1 MKSPL
6 TTLSLI
12 AAMISSPAVADD
24 QLIQG
29 LIGGMI
35 GAAIA
40 NQGNAQANQGS
51 RQNNGNKRKN
61 NGSSD
66 GISAKKRE
74 KNIEAQEALNYFGF
88 DVGEPDGVM
97 GRNSR
102 TAISQLQACI
112 GRPITGE
119 LDSFVR
125 QFLKNSYFKAQAG
138 GAETLRTVASKPNG
152 YCGLLQQYH
161 QELFAPAQ
169 PAVMAQAAPQPQV
182 APAEVAPAT
191 TVAVVEEPVAT
202 ANEATNS
209 STTVVVFD
217 ENLQTKYDLLLNQLK
232 LLEQIQKHIALKATD
247 ESSARKLATVD
258 QRLNELRSLIQT
270 VEIETEGEYGT
281 PIRPTNAN
289 LGVTAAKASEVF
301 PRVPYYVPGTEEI
314 GELWIKPHVTNE
326 GILMYDFNFVAAQS
340 DFDKIKET
348 IEMTS
353 ENVRSV
359 SEALV
364 KVTEWSDK
372 ALSQGLRRHYEKS
385 AICFPMAMC
394 GKTEAG
400 NNSAEVI
407 FVVYEDGS
415 TAARLQEN
423 KGKFRSGYNVSIE
436 SGLLLAAY
444 MDYMAEIGE
453 KEFEANTMTDTDLDA
468 LFED

>member
-24 QLIQG
+24 QFIQG

-40 NQGNAQANQGS
+40 NQGNVQTNQGN
-51 RQNNGNKRKN
+51 RQKTGSKRA
-61 NGSSD
+61 SSGG
-66 GISAKKRE
+66 GISPQKRE
-74 KNIEAQEALNYFGF
+74 ENKLTQEALNYFGF
-88 DVGEPDGVM
+88 EVGQPDGVM
-97 GRNSR
+97 GRKSR

-119 LDSFVR
+119 LDAFVG
-125 QFLKNSYFKAQAG
+125 QFLKNSYFRAQAG
-138 GAETLRTVASKPNG
+138 GGETLRIVASKPNA

-161 QELFAPAQ
+161 QELFAPAE
-169 PAVMAQAAPQPQV
+169 PAATTQVEPVQQVELAQSSPSTIVAATNQV
-182 APAEVAPAT
+182 TAMMSNEVA
-191 TVAVVEEPVAT
+191 
-202 ANEATNS
+202 NIN
-209 STTVVVFD
+209 TTVVLLD
-217 ENLQTKYDLLLNQLK
+217 ENIQAKYDLFLNQIK
-232 LLEQIQKHIALKATD
+232 LLEQIQKHVASKAKD
-247 ESSARKLATVD
+247 EPSKRKLATVD
-258 QRLNELRSLIQT
+258 ERLDEIRSLIRSI
-270 VEIETEGEYGT
+270 EIETEGEYGT

-301 PRVPYYVPGTEEI
+301 PRVPYYIPGTEEI

-340 DFDKIKET
+340 DFDKIKDT